1 MAAPAAAGAGEAGG
15 EAKPAGDD
23 LADLTMYINKTT
35 DESLESTRRMVALA
49 EASKEAGIKTLV
61 ELDDQAEKLEHIEDG
76 MDSIHEDMLAGEKAL
91 AALEACCGICVLPW
105 QQRDS
110 KFDDTAWKDEGPV
123 VGANQPQRNMG
134 DGIMIGGNYI
144 TRITDDDREKEME
157 ENVDNVSN
165 MVGNLRNMAI
175 DAGQEIDN
183 QNHLIDRINRK
194 AEANSAR
201 VKDANERATSML

>member
-1 MAAPAAAGAGEAGG
+1 MAAPPPAGG
-15 EAKPAGDD
+15 EAGEAKPPGDD

-35 DESLESTRRMVALA
+35 DESLESIRRMVALA

-110 KFDDTAWKDEGPV
+110 KFDDTAWKDEG
-123 VGANQPQRNMG
+123 N
-134 DGIMIGGNYI
+134 
-144 TRITDDDREKEME
+144 
-157 ENVDNVSN
+157 
-165 MVGNLRNMAI
+165 
-175 DAGQEIDN
+175 
-183 QNHLIDRINRK
+183 
-194 AEANSAR
+194 
-201 VKDANERATSML
+201 

>member
-1 MAAPAAAGAGEAGG
+1 M
-15 EAKPAGDD
+15 
-23 LADLTMYINKTT
+23 ADLTMYINKTT

-123 VGANQPQRNMG
+123 AGGNQPQRNMG

-157 ENVDNVSN
+157 ENIDNVSN

-183 QNHLIDRINRK
+183 QNHLIDRINKK
-194 AEANSAR
+194 AEANKSR
-201 VKDANERATSML
+201 VKDANERATNML